1 MSKIRGLDDYKASYF
16 WPFCGHFTGH
26 FVDTFGKNG
35 HFFLILTIYF
45 SNFSQDCPLLDTLW
59 TLFAHFF

>member
-35 HFFLILTIYF
+35 HFCFYF
-45 SNFSQDCPLLDTLW
+45 HN
-59 TLFAHFF
+59 